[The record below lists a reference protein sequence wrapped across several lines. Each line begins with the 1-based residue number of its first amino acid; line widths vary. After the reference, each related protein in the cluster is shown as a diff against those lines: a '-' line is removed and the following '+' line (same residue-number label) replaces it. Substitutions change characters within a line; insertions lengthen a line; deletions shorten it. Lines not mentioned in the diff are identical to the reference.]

1 MPTLRDCSADPPA
14 TFVHI
19 DVVVAPRDLIERT
32 REFALAALRF
42 IRKLPDTPEA
52 KEAGGQ
58 LRRSANG
65 LRYNYR
71 ASKKGRSRAEF
82 TAKLGT
88 ACEEADECVDWLEYR
103 RDASIAD
110 DAALLQ
116 EADELARV
124 MAAAVKTARANNA
137 QIRKP
142 PDD

>member
-1 MPTLRDCSADPPA
+1 MSPQPRPAGACRCSAA
-14 TFVHI
+14 GWAGEKLEVS
-19 DVVVAPRDLIERT
+19 DLIERT
-32 REFALAALRF
+32 REFALSALRF

-88 ACEEADECVDWLEYR
+88 ACEEADECVDWLEYL
-103 RDASIAD
+103 RDASIAY

-116 EADELARV
+116 
-124 MAAAVKTARANNA
+124 
-137 QIRKP
+137 
-142 PDD
+142 